1 MKMPKRAVWAEID
14 LAAIRH
20 NIREIRKKIHGGAK
34 FCAVIK
40 ANAYGHG
47 VIPVARVAV
56 EEGAD
61 YLAVAILEE
70 ALQLRDAG
78 FTQPILILGFTPLEQ
93 SSVLVDRGI
102 TPVIFTTEAAEALSA
117 ESVRQHKPAKL
128 HLAIDTGM
136 SRIGIRPEEAGAF
149 AAKIVKLPGLE
160 IEGMFSHFALADCR
174 DKRFARE
181 QLARFKKAIVGIEAQ
196 GIHIPIKHL
205 ANSAAALEMPEAH
218 FDMVREGITLYGLWP
233 SNEVKHV
240 VDLHP
245 AMTLKARVAYV
256 KTLYTG
262 ETIGYG
268 CTWKAA
274 RESRIATLPIGYA
287 DGYIRLFAGK
297 AVVEIKGQRAPIVGR
312 ICMDQCMVDV
322 TDIAGVAV
330 DDEVVLFGSK
340 SLTTDEAASWLGTI
354 NYEIV
359 CMVSGRVPRTYK

>member
-1 MKMPKRAVWAEID
+1 MPKRAVWAEID

-70 ALQLRDAG
+70 ALQLRDEG
-78 FTQPILILGFTPLEQ
+78 FTQPILILGFTPIEQ
-93 SSVLVDRGI
+93 SPVLVDRDI
-102 TPVIFTTEAAEALSA
+102 TPVVFTLAAAKALSA
-117 ESVRQHKPAKL
+117 EAVRQHKLAKL

-136 SRIGIRPEEAGAF
+136 SRIGIRPEEAGAL

-174 DKRFARE
+174 DKGFANE

-196 GIHIPIKHL
+196 GICIPIKHL
-205 ANSAAALEMPEAH
+205 ANSAAAIEMPEAH

-233 SNEVKHV
+233 SDEVEQL

-245 AMTLKARVAYV
+245 AMTLKARIVYV
-256 KTLYTG
+256 KTLYPG

-274 RESRIATLPIGYA
+274 RESRIATIPIGYA
-287 DGYIRLFAGK
+287 DGYTRLFAGK
-297 AVVEIKGQRAPIVGR
+297 AVVEVKGKRAPIVGR

-322 TDIAGVAV
+322 TDIEGVAA

-340 SLTTDEAASWLGTI
+340 SLTTDEAASWIGTI

-359 CMVSGRVPRTYK
+359 CMVGYRVPRIYR